1 MNGWWIFGK
10 AGVLVPAAGRC
21 AKSCPRVSIVPADT
35 PAAAL
40 RNVRLFVRL
49 ILTSLDAPR
58 IAENA
63 AAFGMLRRMT
73 RRLFLLTVLC
83 SVLMGAAAVLTQQRA
98 DGDAANQIVARMR
111 AEGLQR
117 SRALA
122 LYRTLTDEI
131 GARLTGSPAHV
142 QAARWAR
149 DRFMEFGLTNPH
161 LEPYEFGRGW
171 QVEQMSVE
179 MTAPRYQRLIAYADA
194 WSPPTNGVISG
205 RAVYIGDK
213 TASQIQAMAG
223 QLRGAIVLTHLPQ
236 TEWVDHDRPQPG
248 LDDRPVATGNPTLP
262 GARSTTPAAELMPLL
277 ARAGAAVALRPS
289 AYRDG
294 TVGVTGNRGT
304 APDGVPTIV
313 VAGEQYNV
321 LARLAAGGYPVSL
334 RVELRA
340 RYQEDDRNSYNV
352 IADIPG
358 RDAALR
364 DQVVLVGGHLDS
376 WHTASGA
383 TDNADGAVA
392 VMEAM
397 RIIKALGVD
406 PRRTIRAAL
415 WSGEEQGLLGASA
428 YLMQHFNTPA
438 ARDQL
443 AVYLNDDPGSG
454 KTLGFYMEGNRAAK
468 AIFDRWLEPLKDL
481 GATRN
486 IIEGIGATDHVPFNQ
501 AGLPGF
507 NVIKDFDA
515 YDERTRHTNADFPER
530 MSEDELKQSAIVMA
544 TFAWQAAMAD
554 EKIPRK

>member
-1 MNGWWIFGK
+1 MRR
-10 AGVLVPAAGRC
+10 P
-21 AKSCPRVSIVPADT
+21 
-35 PAAAL
+35 
-40 RNVRLFVRL
+40 LFV
-49 ILTSLDAPR
+49 
-58 IAENA
+58 
-63 AAFGMLRRMT
+63 
-73 RRLFLLTVLC
+73 V
-83 SVLMGAAAVLTQQRA
+83 AVLLLSVGVAPALMQQPGA
-98 DGDAANQIVARMR
+98 GDMVARIR
-111 AEGLQR
+111 AEGQQR

-122 LYRTLTDEI
+122 LYRTLTDES

-149 DRFMEFGLTNPH
+149 DRFAEWSLANPH

-171 QVEQMSVE
+171 QLEHISVE
-179 MTAPRYQRLIAYADA
+179 MTTPRYVPLIAYADA
-194 WSPPTNGVISG
+194 WSPSTKGVVTG
-205 RAVYIGDK
+205 RVVYVGDK
-213 TASQIQAMAG
+213 TAAQIQAIAG

-236 TEWVDHDRPQPG
+236 TQFVDNDRPQPG
-248 LDDRPVATGNPTLP
+248 LNDTPVATGNPTLP
-262 GARSTTPAAELMPLL
+262 GARSTTPNNELMPLL
-277 ARAGAAVALRPS
+277 LRAGAAVALRPS

-294 TVGVTGNRGT
+294 TVGVTGNRAT
-304 APDGVPTIV
+304 ATDAVPTIV

-321 LARLAAGGYPVSL
+321 LARLAAGGQPVSL
-334 RVELRA
+334 RVELRT
-340 RYQEDDRNSYNV
+340 RSIEDDRNSYNV
-352 IADIPG
+352 IAEIPG
-358 RDAALR
+358 RDPALR
-364 DQVVLVGGHLDS
+364 DQVVLMGGHLDS

-392 VMEAM
+392 VMEAI
-397 RIIKALGVD
+397 RILGALGAQ

-428 YLMQHFNTPA
+428 YLMQHFSSPA
-438 ARDQL
+438 GRDQL

-454 KTLGFYMEGNRAAK
+454 KTLGFYMEGNQAAK
-468 AIFDRWLEPLKDL
+468 AIFDRWLEPLRDL

-515 YDERTRHTNADFPER
+515 YDERTRHTNADYPER

-554 EKIPRK
+554 EKIPRMPAR

>member
-1 MNGWWIFGK
+1 MK
-10 AGVLVPAAGRC
+10 RRVLAV
-21 AKSCPRVSIVPADT
+21 
-35 PAAAL
+35 
-40 RNVRLFVRL
+40 
-49 ILTSLDAPR
+49 TSLLLLLGVAP
-58 IAENA
+58 A
-63 AAFGMLRRMT
+63 
-73 RRLFLLTVLC
+73 
-83 SVLMGAAAVLTQQRA
+83 LTQQSGG
-98 DGDAANQIVARMR
+98 GDMVARIR

-131 GARLTGSPAHV
+131 GARLTGSPAHK
-142 QAARWAR
+142 QAAQWTR
-149 DRFMEFGLTNPH
+149 DRFAEWGLANPH

-171 QVEQMSVE
+171 QLEQISVE
-179 MTAPRYQRLIAYADA
+179 MTEPRYFPFIAYGEA
-194 WSPPTNGVISG
+194 WSPSTKGVIGG
-205 RAVYIGDK
+205 RAVYVGDK
-213 TASQIQAMAG
+213 NASQIQAIAG
-223 QLRGAIVLTHLPQ
+223 QLRGAIVLTHLPVTQ
-236 TEWVDHDRPQPG
+236 FVDGDRPQPG
-248 LDDRPVATGNPTLP
+248 LDDKPVATGNPALP
-262 GARSTTPAAELMPLL
+262 AARSTTPVSELMPLL

-294 TVGVTGNRGT
+294 TVGVLGNRNT
-304 APDGVPTIV
+304 SNDAVPSII

-321 LARLAAGGYPVSL
+321 LARLVSGGHPVSL
-334 RVELRA
+334 RVELRT
-340 RYQEDDRNSYNV
+340 RYVEDDRNSYNV
-352 IADIPG
+352 IAEIPG
-358 RDAALR
+358 RDPALR

-397 RIIKALGVD
+397 RILGALGAQ

-415 WSGEEQGLLGASA
+415 WSGEEQGLLGARA
-428 YLMQHFNTPA
+428 YLMQHFSTPA

-454 KTLGFYMEGNRAAK
+454 KTLGFYMEGNGAAK
-468 AIFDRWLEPLKDL
+468 AMFDRWLEPLKDL

-486 IIEGIGATDHVPFNQ
+486 VIEGIGATDHVPFSE

-507 NVIKDFDA
+507 NVIKDFGA

-530 MSEDELKQSAIVMA
+530 MSEDELKESAIFMA

-554 EKIPRK
+554 QKIPRMPAR

>member
-1 MNGWWIFGK
+1 MR
-10 AGVLVPAAGRC
+10 VLSVAA
-21 AKSCPRVSIVPADT
+21 V
-35 PAAAL
+35 L
-40 RNVRLFVRL
+40 L
-49 ILTSLDAPR
+49 SLAVMP
-58 IAENA
+58 
-63 AAFGMLRRMT
+63 
-73 RRLFLLTVLC
+73 
-83 SVLMGAAAVLTQQRA
+83 VLTQQRDA
-98 DGDAANQIVARMR
+98 GDMIARIR
-111 AEGLQR
+111 TEGLQR

-122 LYRTLTDEI
+122 LYRTLTDEF

-149 DRFMEFGLTNPH
+149 DRFMEFGLANPH

-171 QVEQMSVE
+171 QLEHISVE
-179 MTAPRYQRLIAYADA
+179 MDAPRYQPLIAYAEA
-194 WSPPTNGVISG
+194 WTPSTKGVVSG
-205 RAVYIGDK
+205 RAVYVGDK
-213 TASQIQAMAG
+213 TAAQIQAMAG

-236 TEWVDHDRPQPG
+236 TDWVDKDRPQPG
-248 LDDRPVATGNPTLP
+248 LDDRPVAAGNPTLP
-262 GARSTTPAAELMPLL
+262 QARSTTPASELMPLL
-277 ARAGAAVALRPS
+277 QRAGAAVALKPS

-294 TVGVTGNRGT
+294 TVGVLGNRAT
-304 APDGVPTIV
+304 SSDAVPSIV

-321 LARLAAGGYPVSL
+321 LARLAAGGHPVSL
-334 RVELRA
+334 RIELQT
-340 RYQEDDRNSYNV
+340 RYVEDDRNSYNV
-352 IADIPG
+352 IAEIPG
-358 RDAALR
+358 RDPALR
-364 DQVVLVGGHLDS
+364 AQVVLIGGHLDS

-392 VMEAM
+392 MMEAM
-397 RIIKALGVD
+397 RILRALD
-406 PRRTIRAAL
+406 AQPRRTIRVAL
-415 WSGEEQGLLGASA
+415 WSGEEQGLLGARA
-428 YLMQHFNTPA
+428 YLMQHFGTPA

-486 IIEGIGATDHVPFNQ
+486 IIEGIGATDHVPFNE

-515 YDERTRHTNADFPER
+515 YDVRTRHTNADYPER